1 MLRQQLVCSL
11 WDEPHLAWP
20 AGLHRSVAISA
31 PPSLL
36 LLLLPLL
43 QAKPSELPNPLP
55 PATQQYVRMA
65 LHSAVHN
72 TSRKFDVPEV
82 DVEAAKAALAEA
94 SSEPVLGCDSEDE
107 GEQAAAG
114 TGVELCSTASPSAGT
129 TPLGSS
135 GCSSPPAGVEAG
147 AQQSAVD
154 TQQAAA
160 SALAL
165 KLAAPAA
172 GRCRSP
178 GKEGK
183 PSMRAVTANWKAWVA
198 VRDSP
203 CPGHPWRYSE
213 EQVQYHYSR
222 QRDILVTALL
232 RRNLGPATPA
242 ANQALLEPALASFH
256 QATRLAQKSPVRRS
270 YAAASPPITAS

>member
-1 MLRQQLVCSL
+1 MLRRQLVCRL

-31 PPSLL
+31 SPTLL
-36 LLLLPLL
+36 LLLLLLL

-114 TGVELCSTASPSAGT
+114 IFVA
-129 TPLGSS
+129 PLTYI
-135 GCSSPPAGVEAG
+135 
-147 AQQSAVD
+147 SAVF
-154 TQQAAA
+154 
-160 SALAL
+160 S
-165 KLAAPAA
+165 
-172 GRCRSP
+172 
-178 GKEGK
+178 
-183 PSMRAVTANWKAWVA
+183 V
-198 VRDSP
+198 
-203 CPGHPWRYSE
+203 
-213 EQVQYHYSR
+213 
-222 QRDILVTALL
+222 
-232 RRNLGPATPA
+232 
-242 ANQALLEPALASFH
+242 
-256 QATRLAQKSPVRRS
+256 
-270 YAAASPPITAS
+270 